1 MTAGLVM
8 DAEQAESDREEF
20 KTRRFYLMGE
30 PQLMRVLAC
39 LRHVPLDQA
48 RPLEV
53 VIQERDETRGNN
65 ANALMWAGP
74 LKDISRQAWMMVD
87 GVSRRYREE
96 IWHEYFKREY
106 LPEQYTPGI
115 TRKGYVKWAL
125 DPAGNR
131 VLVGST
137 TQLTKKGFAE
147 YLTQIEAHGANLGV
161 EFHINPNEIPA
172 MLPR

>member
-1 MTAGLVM
+1 MNLMDDPGL
-8 DAEQAESDREEF
+8 DESDREEF
-20 KTRRFYLMGE
+20 KTRRFYLHGQ
-30 PQLMRVLAC
+30 PQLTQLVAC
-39 LRHVPLDQA
+39 LRNAPLDPS

-53 VIQERDETRGNN
+53 VIQERDQTRGLN

-74 LKDISRQAWMMVD
+74 LKDISQQAWTVID
-87 GVSRRYREE
+87 GVSRRFREE

-115 TRKGYVKWAL
+115 TRKGYVKWAP
-125 DPAGNR
+125 DPSGGR

-161 EFHINPNEIPA
+161 MFHVNPNEIPA